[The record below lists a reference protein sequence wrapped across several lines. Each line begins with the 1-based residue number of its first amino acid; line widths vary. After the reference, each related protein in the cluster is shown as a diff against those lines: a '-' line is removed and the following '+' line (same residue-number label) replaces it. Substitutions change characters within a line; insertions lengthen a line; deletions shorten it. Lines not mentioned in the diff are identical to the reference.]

1 MPAVCNRRLW
11 PPADRSATEP
21 SAPQTA
27 VANRRH
33 GLPLLA
39 RLLPRSALLRVLCA
53 SACKRAAGFAIAF
66 TLFTCRAFCASPTPA
81 QVEFFEQ
88 HIRPVLAAECYECH
102 ASAKKKG
109 GLALDTRDGLLKGG
123 ESGPAIVPGQPDSSL
138 LLQALRHTHPTLKM
152 PRNGAKLDARALA
165 NFAEWIRQGATDPR
179 TGPVTASAQG
189 TSSPWADTLAFR
201 RQWWSFQPLTQPAV
215 PTPKN
220 AAWSTNAI
228 DRFLLAKMES
238 HGLAPGPD
246 ADARTF
252 IRRLTFA
259 LTGLPPTPEQVET
272 FVREFSPSPHLSVSP
287 SGRREVLRATV
298 EALLASPG
306 FAERWARHWLDLV
319 RYAETHGSEGDPEI
333 PQVWRYRDY
342 IIRAFAADAPADQ
355 LIREHIAGDLLPP
368 AQTRWNKT
376 DALNESRLGTAHFRL
391 VEHGFQPVDTLDD
404 QVKAVDSQID
414 VLSKAFQG
422 LTTSCARCHDHKFDP
437 ISQRDYYALYGVL
450 ASVRPAQVQL
460 DSPELLN
467 QHRAELLSLKAQIR
481 FALADSWRDAI
492 PQLLA
497 QLTRGSSADPQLAA
511 LNQRL
516 AKLEADLT
524 ALEAEARTK
533 ALNARAGDLQSPS
546 TAPSTPERRLQVAGT
561 PQPVSRWSF
570 DKDARDQLGSLHGEL
585 LGGATLRNG
594 RLLLDGKD
602 AHLRTAPLG
611 RELREKTLE
620 AWVALANLDQAGGGV
635 LTVETSN
642 GGVFDAI
649 VFAERGARKWV
660 NGSNNFLRSRTLDG
674 VAETAKPGELIHLA
688 VTYRADGT
696 IAFFRNGQPYDTPH
710 KPDAPLVT
718 FPADARVLLGR
729 RHTGG
734 GRAFLAGEID
744 EARLYDRALSAG
756 EIAAS
761 FKAGPIGVSPEEIA
775 KAMTPE
781 QTAKHAALSADLK
794 QLRAEL
800 AAKSPSATEDA
811 LAAALKD
818 AQANLA
824 SPLHVWAKLSKLDG
838 AAFAAG
844 WADVTKSW
852 HDALAAAQQ
861 HNAQFKT
868 EWDLGGADAA
878 KWFTEGNAF
887 GRDALPR
894 DLRGD
899 FTLEPDGDRIL
910 KGLLPAA
917 ISSHRV
923 SEKHGGLLTS
933 PRFRI
938 TTDSISVRA
947 AGGKGAMVRVIVDN
961 YPLGSNPIFPKSE
974 LNRNEPG
981 WVRMDTAYRKGNW
994 AYIEFGTADD
1004 LTRKLGK
1011 SSDAQGRSWFSAE
1024 RVIFHYKDTPREEPL
1039 AAATL
1044 LARAG
1049 DLQSPSVARSTPKDG
1064 DYKSPAPGS
1073 AAALAQHYADTL
1085 TAAVQAWREDKLTEP
1100 QRAFL
1105 DYFLRRSLLPTSLKA
1120 LPKAAPL
1127 VAEYRRL
1134 ESEIPTPRRAPGVI
1148 EGTAFDSPLLT
1159 RGDHTKPG
1167 EPVPRGY
1174 LEVLR
1179 VGDDVRSLKP
1189 PQTPD
1194 PRPQTQSSHRL
1205 LTSSPTGTSGRLAL
1219 AEAIASPRNPLT
1231 ARVMVNRVWHHLFG
1245 RGLVPTVDNFG
1256 RLGDQPTHPELL
1268 DHLAAQFIAEGWSF
1282 KKLIRQLVTTRA
1294 FQLASEPTAAARER
1308 DAANE
1313 YLSHF
1318 RVRRLEA
1325 EAIRDTLLA
1334 VSGRLDTA
1342 QSGPPVGIGDRARR
1356 SIYLNVRRN
1365 NLSPFLEIFD
1375 APKPFTTL
1383 GRRDATNVPAQSL
1396 ALLNDP
1402 FVIDLARQWAV
1413 ASIGAEPD
1421 VNARVRRMFAA
1432 AFARPPNAD
1441 ETAKAHAYL
1450 AGLAREANIPGDQ
1463 LATSERVWQDF
1474 AQSLFNLK
1482 EFIYVR

>member
-1 MPAVCNRRLW
+1 LKQA
-11 PPADRSATEP
+11 A
-21 SAPQTA
+21 
-27 VANRRH
+27 
-33 GLPLLA
+33 LLA
-39 RLLPRSALLRVLCA
+39 IATTLLTS
-53 SACKRAAGFAIAF
+53 
-66 TLFTCRAFCASPTPA
+66 RAFSAAPTPA
-81 QVEFFEQ
+81 HVEFFERN
-88 HIRPVLAAECYECH
+88 IRPVLAAECYECH
-102 ASAKKKG
+102 SSTKKKG
-109 GLALDTRDGLLKGG
+109 GLALDTRDGLLNGG
-123 ESGPAIVPGQPDSSL
+123 ESGPTIVPGQPDASL
-138 LLQALRHTHPTLKM
+138 LMQVLRHTHSKLKM
-152 PRNGAKLDARALA
+152 PKNGAKLDVRILA
-165 NFAEWIRQGATDPR
+165 NFSEWIRQGAPDPR
-179 TGPVTASAQG
+179 TGPAAASTQPV
-189 TSSPWADTLAFR
+189 SSTWADTLAFR
-201 RQWWSFQPLTQPAV
+201 RQWWSFQPLAKPAV
-215 PTPKN
+215 PTPN
-220 AAWSTNAI
+220 NFTWSTNAI

-246 ADARTF
+246 ADPRTF

-259 LTGLPPTPEQVET
+259 LTGLPPVAEDVEA
-272 FVREFSPSPHLSVSP
+272 FVREFSLSHSPTFTP
-287 SGRREVLRATV
+287 AGGKGEKERKRESEQRAIEHATDR
-298 EALLASPG
+298 LLNTSA

-333 PQVWRYRDY
+333 PQAWRYRDY
-342 IIRAFAADAPADQ
+342 IIRAFAADVPADQ

-368 AQTRWNKT
+368 AQTRWNRI
-376 DALNESRLGTAHFRL
+376 DSLNESRLGAAHFRL

-437 ISQRDYYALYGVL
+437 ISQRDYTALYGVL

-460 DSPELLN
+460 DSPELLHK
-467 QHRAELLSLKAQIR
+467 HRAELLALKTQIKS
-481 FALADSWRDAI
+481 ALADSWRDAV

-511 LNQRL
+511 LNQRI
-516 AKLEADLT
+516 AKLEAELA
-524 ALEAEARTK
+524 ALEAEARAK
-533 ALNARAGDLQSPS
+533 VLGARLSEPQQARPPDGVLNSHRPSPDNPAAAQRA
-546 TAPSTPERRLQVAGT
+546 APRV
-561 PQPVSRWSF
+561 PQPLARWSF

-594 RLLLDGKD
+594 RLVLDGKD
-602 AHLRTAPLG
+602 AHIRTAPLG
-611 RELREKTLE
+611 RELREKSLE
-620 AWVALANLDQAGGGV
+620 AWVALATLDQSGGGV

-642 GGVFDAI
+642 GVIFDAI
-649 VFAERGARKWV
+649 VFGEKSPRKWA
-660 NGSNNFLRSRTLDG
+660 NGSDNFRRSRPLDG
-674 VAETAKPGELIHLA
+674 VTETAKPGGLVHLA
-688 VTYRADGT
+688 VAYRADGT
-696 IAFFRNGQPYDTPH
+696 VAFFRNGQPYDAPH

-734 GRAFLAGEID
+734 GRAFLAGELD
-744 EARLYDRALSAG
+744 EARLYDRALIAE

-761 FKAGPIGVSPEEIA
+761 FKAGPVGVSPEEIA

-781 QTAKHAALSADLK
+781 QTAKHVALTADLAK
-794 QLRAEL
+794 ARAEL
-800 AAKSPSATEDA
+800 AAKSPSAAEDA

-818 AQANLA
+818 AQTNIA
-824 SPLHVWAKLSKLDG
+824 SPLHAWAKLSKLDG
-838 AAFAAG
+838 PAFAAG
-844 WADVTKSW
+844 WADTAKAW
-852 HDALAAAQQ
+852 REALAAAQQ

-868 EWDLGGADAA
+868 EWDLAGADAA
-878 KWFTEGNAF
+878 KWFTDGNAF
-887 GRDALPR
+887 GSRSGAGVSPANIS
-894 DLRGD
+894 

-917 ISSHRV
+917 VSSHLL

-961 YPLGSNPIFPKSE
+961 YPLGSNPIFPKAE
-974 LNRNEPG
+974 LNRDEPG

-1011 SSDAQGRSWFSAE
+1011 GSDASGRSWFTAE
-1024 RVIFHYKDTPREEPL
+1024 RVVFHDKDTLREEPL
-1039 AAATL
+1039 APAPL
-1044 LARAG
+1044 FARAAG
-1049 DLQSPSVARSTPKDG
+1049 FQPPPPTT
-1064 DYKSPAPGS
+1064 PAPQGGGLKLPAPAN
-1073 AAALAQHYADTL
+1073 AAALAQLYYEALAT
-1085 TAAVQAWREDKLTEP
+1085 AVQAWRDDKLAEP

-1105 DYFLRRSLLPTSLKA
+1105 DYFLRRSLLPISLKA
-1120 LPKAAPL
+1120 LPKAAPI

-1134 ESEIPTPRRAPGVI
+1134 ESDIPTPRRAPGVI

-1159 RGDHTKPG
+1159 RGDHLKPG
-1167 EPVPRGY
+1167 DPVPRGY
-1174 LEVLR
+1174 LEVLNAR
-1179 VGDDVRSLKP
+1179 DFPAPGARLGEPQQLRSGTDVGNPKTHSEKLPAAAQRTAL
-1189 PQTPD
+1189 Q
-1194 PRPQTQSSHRL
+1194 
-1205 LTSSPTGTSGRLAL
+1205 SGRLAL
-1219 AEAIASPRNPLT
+1219 ADALASPQNPLT

-1268 DHLAAQFIAEGWSF
+1268 DHLAVQFIADGWSF

-1294 FQLASEPTAAARER
+1294 YQLASEPTAAGRER
-1308 DAANE
+1308 DADNAF
-1313 YLSHF
+1313 LSHF

-1334 VSGRLDTA
+1334 VSGRLDAT
-1342 QSGPPVGIGDRARR
+1342 QFGPPVGIGDRARR

-1396 ALLNDP
+1396 AFLNDP
-1402 FVIDLARQWAV
+1402 FVIEAAKSWAEQLLRQTPQAD
-1413 ASIGAEPD
+1413 A
-1421 VNARVRRMFAA
+1421 NARIQFLFQA
-1432 AFARPPNAD
+1432 AFARPASAD
-1441 ETAKAHAYL
+1441 ELAKSRAYL
-1450 AGLAREANIPGDQ
+1450 ASLGAGANASDPR
-1463 LATSERVWQDF
+1463 AWQDF
-1474 AQSLFNLK
+1474 IQSLFNLK

>member
-1 MPAVCNRRLW
+1 MERSTFRSLLSTYLRALCSPAL
-11 PPADRSATEP
+11 
-21 SAPQTA
+21 
-27 VANRRH
+27 
-33 GLPLLA
+33 
-39 RLLPRSALLRVLCA
+39 
-53 SACKRAAGFAIAF
+53 KRAAVFAGAIA
-66 TLFTCRAFCASPTPA
+66 LLAGRAFSAAPTPA
-81 QVEFFEQ
+81 QVEFFERN
-88 HIRPVLAAECYECH
+88 IRPVLAAECYECH
-102 ASAKKKG
+102 ASTKKKG
-109 GLALDTRDGLLKGG
+109 GLSLDTRDGLLNGG

-138 LLQALRHTHPTLKM
+138 LLQALRQAHPTLKM
-152 PRNGAKLDARALA
+152 PKNGAKLDARILA
-165 NFAEWIRQGATDPR
+165 NFAEWVRQGAPDPR
-179 TGPVTASAQG
+179 TAPTNSKVSPTSA
-189 TSSPWADTLAFR
+189 TWANTLAFR
-201 RQWWSFQPLTQPAV
+201 RQWWSFQPLTHPVV

-220 AAWSTNAI
+220 AAWSPNAI

-238 HGLAPGPD
+238 HGLVPGPD
-246 ADARTF
+246 ADPRTL
-252 IRRLTFA
+252 IRRLTFS
-259 LTGLPPTPEQVET
+259 LTGLPPKPEEVEA
-272 FVREFSPSPHLSVSP
+272 FAREFQ
-287 SGRREVLRATV
+287 SGDRKSAIAKTADR
-298 EALLASPG
+298 LLASPA

-333 PQVWRYRDY
+333 PLAWRYRDY
-342 IIRAFAADAPADQ
+342 VIRAFAADVPADQ

-368 AQTRWNKT
+368 AQIRWSKS
-376 DALNESRLGTAHFRL
+376 DALNESRLGTTHFRL

-404 QVKAVDSQID
+404 QVKAVDNQID

-450 ASVRPAQVQL
+450 ASARPAQVQL
-460 DSPELLN
+460 DSSELLAKN
-467 QHRAELLSLKAQIR
+467 RAELLALKAQIKP
-481 FALADSWRDAI
+481 ALADAWCDAV

-511 LNQRL
+511 LQQRL
-516 AKLEADLT
+516 TKLEAELA
-524 ALEAEARTK
+524 ALEAEAR
-533 ALNARAGDLQSPS
+533 ARALGARLSEPQQDTPQGKAPNSPPPS
-546 TAPSTPERRLQVAGT
+546 TSHPAAAHRAALL
-561 PQPVSRWSF
+561 PQPLARWSF

-594 RLLLDGKD
+594 RLILDGKD

-620 AWVALANLDQAGGGV
+620 AWVALTTLDQAGGGV

-642 GGVFDAI
+642 GTVFDAI
-649 VFAERGARKWV
+649 VFGEKSPRKWV

-674 VAETAKPGELIHLA
+674 VTETAKPGELVYLA

-696 IAFFRNGQPYDTPH
+696 IAFFRNGQPYDAPH
-710 KPDAPLVT
+710 RPDAPLVT
-718 FPADARVLLGR
+718 FPADAHLLLGR

-744 EARLYDRALSAG
+744 EARLYDRALTAE

-811 LAAALKD
+811 IAAALKD
-818 AQANLA
+818 AQTNVA
-824 SPLHVWAKLSKLDG
+824 SPLHAWAKLSKLDG
-838 AAFAAG
+838 HAFATG

-852 HDALAAAQQ
+852 SDALAAAQQ

-868 EWDLGGADAA
+868 EWDLGGTDAA

-894 DLRGD
+894 VLPGD
-899 FTLEPDGDRIL
+899 FALEPDGERVL
-910 KGLLPAA
+910 KGLLPAG
-917 ISSHRV
+917 ISSHLV

-974 LNRNEPG
+974 LNRDEPG
-981 WVRMDTAYRKGNW
+981 WVRMDTAYRKGSW
-994 AYIEFGTADD
+994 AYLEFGTADD

-1011 SSDAQGRSWFSAE
+1011 NSDSAGRSWFSAA
-1024 RVIFHYKDTPREEPL
+1024 RAVFHDKDSPREEPL
-1039 AAATL
+1039 APAAL
-1044 LARAG
+1044 FARAAG
-1049 DLQSPSVARSTPKDG
+1049 LQSPALT
-1064 DYKSPAPGS
+1064 S
-1073 AAALAQHYADTL
+1073 AAALATL
-1085 TAAVQAWREDKLTEP
+1085 YSETLNTAVQSWREGNLTEA

-1105 DYFLRRSLLPTSLKA
+1105 DFFVRRGLLPSSLKA
-1120 LPKAAPL
+1120 LPKAVQL
-1127 VAEYRRL
+1127 VVEYRQL
-1134 ESEIPTPRRAPGVI
+1134 EGEITAPRRAPGVI
-1148 EGTAFDSPLLT
+1148 EGTAFDSPILT

-1167 EPVPRGY
+1167 DAVPRGY
-1174 LEVLR
+1174 LEVLTR
-1179 VGDDVRSLKP
+1179 PKATPQALLP
-1189 PQTPD
+1189 P
-1194 PRPQTQSSHRL
+1194 
-1205 LTSSPTGTSGRLAL
+1205 RLAL
-1219 AEAIASPRNPLT
+1219 AEAITSPQNPLT

-1268 DHLAAQFIAEGWSF
+1268 DHLAVQFIAEGWSF

-1308 DAANE
+1308 DANNA

-1325 EAIRDTLLA
+1325 EAIRDALLA
-1334 VSGRLDTA
+1334 VSGRLDATPF
-1342 QSGPPVGIGDRARR
+1342 GPPVGIGDRARR

-1383 GRRDATNVPAQSL
+1383 GRREATNVPAQSL

-1413 ASIGAEPD
+1413 ASISTEPD
-1421 VNARVRRMFAA
+1421 VNARVRRMFEA
-1432 AFARPPNAD
+1432 AFARPPSTD
-1441 ETAKAHAYL
+1441 EAAKAHAYL
-1450 AGLAREANIPGDQ
+1450 AALAREANIPGDQ